1 MKKSILVFTA
11 FILTGCASITDAP
24 KNIVGFSTRD
34 MEAAR
39 SQATT
44 ADFQADF
51 TGVFDTVLDVAKDNN
66 YYVFSQ
72 DEIRGLIVLM
82 NIPGFVD
89 TTEVGVFISSLKGG
103 AFRVEISSR
112 SSPTKE
118 AVAKAVLGKLEEKFK
133 KI

>member
-1 MKKSILVFTA
+1 MKKTILVFTA
-11 FILTGCASITDAP
+11 FVLTGCATIADAP

-39 SQATT
+39 VKATT

-51 TGVFDTVLDVAKDNN
+51 TGVFDTVLALAKENN
-66 YYVFSQ
+66 YYVFTQ
-72 DEIRGLIVLM
+72 DEVRGLIVLM

-89 TTEVGVFISSLKGG
+89 TTEVGVFITPLKGG
-103 AFRVEISSR
+103 AFRVEVSSR
-112 SSPTKE
+112 SSPAKE
-118 AVAKAVLGKLEEKFK
+118 AVAKAILGKLEEKFK